1 MSPFAVA
8 PVDHVRL
15 RKSAAHGPD
24 LPRLYLMTAR
34 VASSSSSSLN
44 SGHLYRFCV
53 SSYFHPQP
61 ASRNHSNHRDTFPP
75 IPPTL
80 PPQFRPFASLLYLCS
95 FFFPPLNPPKEI
107 TLFVS
112 FVIFIHGDTFAPFRL
127 RTGLLHLLCA
137 FVFLPPLYIF
147 HSSVSFCHHFLHR
160 AAHFA
165 STETT
170 FLPATFFFH
179 SGITHIHTKRP
190 LLTSVTIPHRAS
202 HRHKKNITC
211 R

>member
-44 SGHLYRFCV
+44 SGHLYQFCV

-137 FVFLPPLYIF
+137 FVLLPPFTFFTLPYHSAIISSTVQPILHLRRPLSFLPP
-147 HSSVSFCHHFLHR
+147 
-160 AAHFA
+160 
-165 STETT
+165 
-170 FLPATFFFH
+170 FFF
-179 SGITHIHTKRP
+179 TQ
-190 LLTSVTIPHRAS
+190 AS
-202 HRHKKNITC
+202 HTYTQNDLF
-211 R
+211 